1 MKKILYILVTAVVA
15 LAACT
20 VEPSNKGENLEGD
33 TNPFRQLARFDNETV
48 LYVSGYTLTSGVLWY
63 HLSFQGYIGQDYRN
77 WYKEMEELDTYMY
90 DQAKEL
96 GVDKRLESIFYGTL
110 SNISVTANKEVYGR
124 KSGEELADLFEIVC
138 LPYRFTFPEGEL
150 ITLNEDGEGKL
161 MNVEEW
167 LKLGFMSEKRLEL
180 QLKQGLDY
188 QELLNNVDI
197 TIKATMNGITV
208 SDVVTTEDI
217 HRYGL

>member
-1 MKKILYILVTAVVA
+1 MKKILYILMAAAVVFV
-15 LAACT
+15 ACNL
-20 VEPSNKGENLEGD
+20 EPSNNDEFLED
-33 TNPFRQLARFDNETV
+33 ATQPFRALIRFDNETI
-48 LYVSGYTLTSGVLWY
+48 LYANGYTQTSGHLWY
-63 HLSFQGYIGQDYRN
+63 CLSFQGHIGEEDRQ
-77 WYKEMEELDTYMY
+77 WYKGMRELDTYMY
-90 DQAKEL
+90 EQAKEM
-96 GVDKRLESIFYGTL
+96 GVDQRLVDIFYGTL

-124 KSGEELADLFEIVC
+124 ESGEELIDLFEIGC

-150 ITLNEDGEGKL
+150 ITLNEEGKGKL

-167 LKLGFMSEKRLEL
+167 LKLGFMSERRLVL

-188 QELLNNVDI
+188 QELLNNVGI
-197 TIKATMNGITV
+197 TIKATMNDITV